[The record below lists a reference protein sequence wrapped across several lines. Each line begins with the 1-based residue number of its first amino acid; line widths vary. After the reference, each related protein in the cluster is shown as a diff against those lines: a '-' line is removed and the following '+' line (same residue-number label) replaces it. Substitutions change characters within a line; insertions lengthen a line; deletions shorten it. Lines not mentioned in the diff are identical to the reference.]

1 MRTKL
6 DIYYHWIDTSAGGLL
21 VPDGVIH
28 PAVSVLDCLK
38 AYM

>member
-21 VPDGVIH
+21 VPDGVIR
-28 PAVSVLDCLK
+28 PAVSVLYCLK